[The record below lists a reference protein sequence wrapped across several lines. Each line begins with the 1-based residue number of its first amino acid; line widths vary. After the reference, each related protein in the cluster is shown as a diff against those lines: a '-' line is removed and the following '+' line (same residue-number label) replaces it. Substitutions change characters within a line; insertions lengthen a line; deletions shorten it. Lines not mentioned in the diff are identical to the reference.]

1 VDAPEARVRAAGR
14 RLPHEAVPEP
24 VRAWVTRI
32 VGDVAVAR
40 EHRGG
45 MSPGCATSLRTTDG
59 SLAFVKAVGAEQ
71 NPQTVVLFRYE
82 TRILGRLPPAPYRP
96 GLLATYDR
104 DGWAALLLEHVEGR
118 HPDLGATL
126 GHRAAANLVAA
137 QVAELTPPP
146 AADATPLA
154 ESARRWAR
162 RWSTIAADPAG
173 YLPAWAAARTDE
185 MLARARR
192 LPDRLPAQ
200 TLCHFDVRDDN
211 LLVRPDGTAAILDWG
226 MARLGPS
233 WADPLLLALQNSTDT
248 TVRVVSTLTPTEHEA
263 AVDLITALAGSQA
276 WNARQPAPPGLPH
289 LPAFCADD
297 ATRLLA
303 AAKALS

>member
-1 VDAPEARVRAAGR
+1 MLPSPASIAAACLPAAPPACARPTAASRSSR
-14 RLPHEAVPEP
+14 RWAPS
-24 VRAWVTRI
+24 RTRR
-32 VGDVAVAR
+32 V
-40 EHRGG
+40 E
-45 MSPGCATSLRTTDG
+45 
-59 SLAFVKAVGAEQ
+59 
-71 NPQTVVLFRYE
+71 LFRYE

-126 GHRAAANLVAA
+126 DHRAAANLVAA

-233 WADPLLLALQNSTDT
+233 WADPFLLALQNSTDT

>member
-1 VDAPEARVRAAGR
+1 ME
-14 RLPHEAVPEP
+14 
-24 VRAWVTRI
+24 
-32 VGDVAVAR
+32 
-40 EHRGG
+40 
-45 MSPGCATSLRTTDG
+45 
-59 SLAFVKAVGAEQ
+59 
-71 NPQTVVLFRYE
+71 LFRYE

-211 LLVRPDGTAAILDWG
+211 PLVRPDGTAAILDWG

-276 WNARQPAPPGLPH
+276 WNARQPAPPPSPPPRLLRRRRDPPPRRRQGLV
-289 LPAFCADD
+289 
-297 ATRLLA
+297 LA
-303 AAKALS
+303 AAPLPDCPRRTLPGAPGPGRTPCGPLTRRLLTPRNQAAPSAEAEPYGSS